1 MLQRKTRV
9 CAALILLCLVASCA
23 TKKVSRREL
32 CDTSVFNNTVWRSFQ
47 YRFDDTLDII
57 ILDED
62 SVKPTKR
69 VIRHSRLKV
78 NDTTKQSEVMTRKQ
92 EEEKIKENQPIT
104 HPHTI
109 GIKFVLGLVIVLS
122 FIVLLVVRHVGSDG
136 CCS

>member
-1 MLQRKTRV
+1 MLQRTSRV

-47 YRFDDTLDII
+47 YRFDDTIDVI

-62 SVKPTKR
+62 SAKPTKR
-69 VIRHSRLKV
+69 VIRHSRLDV
-78 NDTTKQSEVMTRKQ
+78 NDTTKQSEVKFRNQ
-92 EEEKIKENQPIT
+92 EERKIKESEPIRDQRY
-104 HPHTI
+104 I

-122 FIVLLVVRHVGSDG
+122 FIVLLVVRHVRK
-136 CCS
+136 